1 MTASENKVERH
12 SAICALVTENKI
24 ENQDALR
31 RKLGKRGFDVTQAT
45 LSRDMRE
52 LRLMKGSEGYML
64 PGSGGLALAE
74 EDEDALPALSELLR
88 SFGLRVKQAQNLL
101 VLVTVMGSAQPVAA
115 ALDNEELPEVIGT
128 VAGDNTVLLVC
139 PSKKQAGA
147 LASRLKVMIG

>member
-1 MTASENKVERH
+1 MTASENKAERH
-12 SAICALVTENKI
+12 GAIRALVSGGKVAS
-24 ENQDALR
+24 QDELR

-45 LSRDMRE
+45 LSRDIRE
-52 LRLMKGSEGYML
+52 LGLSKGPGGYAL
-64 PGSGGLALAE
+64 NGNGSSPE
-74 EDEDALPALSELLR
+74 QDDEDALPALGELLL

-115 ALDNEELPEVIGT
+115 ALDNEELPEVVGT

-139 PSKKQAGA
+139 PNKRQAGA

>member
-1 MTASENKVERH
+1 MTASENKAERH
-12 SAICALVTENKI
+12 EAIRALVAGGKVGS
-24 ENQDALR
+24 QDELR

-45 LSRDMRE
+45 LSRDIRE
-52 LRLMKGSEGYML
+52 LGLSKGPGGYTL
-64 PGSGGLALAE
+64 NGNGSSPAVD
-74 EDEDALPALSELLR
+74 DEDALPALGELLL

-115 ALDNEELPEVIGT
+115 ALDNEELPEVVGT

-139 PSKKQAGA
+139 PNKKQAGA